1 MSQRIRVAHVTTIDL
16 TLRFLVL
23 GQLVRLA
30 REGFE
35 VSAISAAGP
44 WTDELEAEGIR
55 HIEWPHA
62 TRAWHPAADA
72 RALGELI
79 RIFRRERFDLV
90 HTHTPKPGV
99 MGRIAARIAGVPCV
113 VNTVHGYYAAPQDPW
128 RRRMPVR
135 DAERFAARFSDL
147 ELFQSEEDLW
157 WARRERIVRPL
168 QGAYL
173 GNGTDLSKFD
183 PQAVDPE
190 HIKALRRELG
200 IPQSA
205 IVVGTM
211 GRLVAEKGYP
221 QFFEA
226 ARIVRAAVPRA
237 RFLVIGSGDPEK
249 ADRLTAAE
257 IERAGEDVV
266 FTGWR
271 EDVPELLALMDVFV
285 LASWREGMPRSAIEA
300 AAMGKP
306 LVLTD
311 IRGCREVAR
320 DGVEG
325 LLVPPRMTVPLA
337 NAIHRLALD
346 ARLRRTFGRA
356 ARTRAVEQFDER
368 RVCETVVGHYRRLL
382 TAKGLVG
389 IPWNGHGTR
398 LRRARHTDAAALA
411 FLHRRTLPGAF
422 LPVLGEGFLRELYR
436 ALIEDPEAVALVAER
451 DGRVVGL
458 ATGARSVRRL
468 YRRFYRRHG
477 LRAAIAAGPKLVRPE
492 VLRRVRET
500 AAYPIVSNGLTEA
513 ELLSICVEPAA
524 RERGMGRRLAE
535 EVIRNLGELGA
546 REVKVVVDA
555 ANEGGN
561 RFYQAVGFRLE
572 RTLAVHDGTTSNV
585 WVIECRSSS
594 GWRSQSS

>member
-1 MSQRIRVAHVTTIDL
+1 VSQRIRVAHVTTIDL

-30 REGFE
+30 QEGFD
-35 VSAISAAGP
+35 VTAISAAGP
-44 WTDELEAEGIR
+44 WTGGLEAMGIR

-62 TRAWHPAADA
+62 TRSWHPVADA
-72 RALGELI
+72 RAQEELI
-79 RIFRRERFDLV
+79 AIFRRERFDLV

-113 VNTVHGYYAAPQDPW
+113 VNTVHGYYASPQDPW
-128 RRRMPVR
+128 RRQFPVLEM
-135 DAERFAARFSDL
+135 ERLAARFSDL
-147 ELFQSEEDLW
+147 ELFQSEEDQR
-157 WARRERIVRPL
+157 WARRERIVGPL

-173 GNGTDLSKFD
+173 GNGTDLSRFD
-183 PQAVDPE
+183 PQAVDRE
-190 HIKALRRELG
+190 RVKAIRRELG

-226 ARIVRAAVPRA
+226 ARVVRDAVPRA
-237 RFLVIGSGDPEK
+237 RFVVIGGGDPEK
-249 ADRLTAAE
+249 ADRITPE
-257 IERAGEDVV
+257 EVERAREDVV

-271 EDVPELLALMDVFV
+271 DDVPELLALMDVFV

-325 LLVPPRMTVPLA
+325 LLVPPRLAVPLA
-337 NAIHRLALD
+337 NAIHRLASD
-346 ARLRRTFGRA
+346 AKLRRRLGAA
-356 ARTRAVEQFDER
+356 ARTRASERFDER
-368 RVCETVVGHYRRLL
+368 QVCDKVVGHYRRLL
-382 TAKGLVG
+382 TAKGLTS
-389 IPWNGHGTR
+389 IPGNDNGTK
-398 LRRARHTDAAALA
+398 LRHARDTDATALA
-411 FLHRRTLPGAF
+411 RLHRRTLPGAF
-422 LPVLGEGFLRELYR
+422 LSSLGERFLRELYR
-436 ALIEDPEAVALVAER
+436 ALIEDPKAVALVVER

-468 YRRFYRRHG
+468 YRRFYGRHA
-477 LRAAIAAGPKLVRPE
+477 LKAAIAAGPKLVRPE

-500 AAYPIVSNGLTEA
+500 AAYPVVSNGLTGA
-513 ELLSICVEPAA
+513 ELLSICVDPSA
-524 RERGMGRRLAE
+524 RERGIGRRLAD
-535 EVIRNLGELGA
+535 EVIRSLGELGA

-555 ANEGGN
+555 ANEAGN
-561 RFYQAVGFRLE
+561 RFYRAVGFRLE
-572 RTLAVHDGTTSNV
+572 RTLAIHDGTTSNV
-585 WVIECRSSS
+585 WVIECRSSLGS
-594 GWRSQSS
+594 RSQSS

>member
-1 MSQRIRVAHVTTIDL
+1 MSQRIRVAHVTTVDL

-30 REGFE
+30 QEGFD
-35 VSAISAAGP
+35 VTAISATGP
-44 WTDELEAEGIR
+44 WTAGLEAMGIR

-62 TRAWHPAADA
+62 TRSWHPVADA
-72 RALGELI
+72 RAQEELI
-79 RIFRRERFDLV
+79 AIFRRERFDLV

-135 DAERFAARFSDL
+135 EAERLAARFSDL
-147 ELFQSEEDLW
+147 ELFQSEEDQR
-157 WARRERIVRPL
+157 WARRERIVGPL

-173 GNGTDLSKFD
+173 GNGTDLSRFD
-183 PQAVDPE
+183 PQAVDRE
-190 HIKALRRELG
+190 RVKAIRRELG

-205 IVVGTM
+205 IVIGTM

-237 RFLVIGSGDPEK
+237 RFVVIGGGDPEK
-249 ADRLTAAE
+249 ADRITPE
-257 IERAGEDVV
+257 EVERAREDVV

-325 LLVPPRMTVPLA
+325 LLVPPRLAVPLA
-337 NAIHRLALD
+337 NAIHRLASD
-346 ARLRRTFGRA
+346 AKLRRRLGAA
-356 ARTRAVEQFDER
+356 ARTRASERFDER
-368 RVCETVVGHYRRLL
+368 QVCDKVVGHYRRLL
-382 TAKGLVG
+382 TAKGLTS
-389 IPWNGHGTR
+389 IPGNDHGTK
-398 LRRARHTDAAALA
+398 LRHARDTDAAALA
-411 FLHRRTLPGAF
+411 RLHRRTLPGAF
-422 LPVLGEGFLRELYR
+422 LSSLGEGFLRELYR
-436 ALIEDPEAVALVAER
+436 ALIEDPEAVALVVER
-451 DGRVVGL
+451 DGRVVGF

-477 LRAAIAAGPKLVRPE
+477 LKAAIAAGPKLVRPE

-500 AAYPIVSNGLTEA
+500 AAYPVLSNGLTEA
-513 ELLSICVEPAA
+513 ELLSICVDPSA
-524 RERGMGRRLAE
+524 RERGMGRRLAD

-555 ANEGGN
+555 ANETGN
-561 RFYQAVGFRLE
+561 QFYHSVGFRLE
-572 RTLAVHDGTTSNV
+572 RALTVHDGTTSNV
-585 WVIECRSSS
+585 WVIECRS
-594 GWRSQSS
+594 